1 MNKNFLGTI
10 LGVIIVVAVA
20 WYGYASWQSS
30 RPNTSGPRQA
40 VFMADGQIFFG
51 YASDLHNQVV
61 LLKDVYY
68 LRSQPSLTPADD
80 KAPAPSTSSVDLIKL
95 GDEIYGPS
103 GVMRIN
109 RDRISHI
116 DDMKSDSQVNQ
127 KITEFLNKK

>member
-1 MNKNFLGTI
+1 MNNKFLGTI
-10 LGVIIVVAVA
+10 LGVVIVVAAV
-20 WYGYASWQSS
+20 WYGYASLQSG

-68 LRSQPSLTPADD
+68 LRSQPSLTPADT

-95 GDEIYGPS
+95 GDEIYGPA
-103 GVMRIN
+103 GEMRIN

-116 DDMKSDSQVNQ
+116 DDMKADSQVNQ